1 MAVVGKTGK
10 AVLIQKETVAQSHQ
24 EFWLLPGSLLS
35 IPLKPPLIPQFLH
48 LFSKVGEIGRAHV

>member
-48 LFSKVGEIGRAHV
+48 LWESRNE

>member
-1 MAVVGKTGK
+1 MAAVGENSLETGK

-48 LFSKVGEIGRAHV
+48 LWESRN